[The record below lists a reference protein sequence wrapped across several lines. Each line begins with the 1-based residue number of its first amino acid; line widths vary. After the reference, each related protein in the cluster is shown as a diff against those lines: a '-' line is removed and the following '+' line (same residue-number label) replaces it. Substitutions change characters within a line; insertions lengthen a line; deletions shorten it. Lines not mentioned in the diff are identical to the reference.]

1 MKKLFSL
8 IAIIVL
14 TSCSDDVKFN
24 NPGFQAFRDD
34 ILFKGI
40 DVKAYQS
47 TSGAITIQAL
57 AQDEEVNLSMASS
70 AIGTYYLGTTNPSNR
85 ATYVSSFGDNDL
97 SYATDP
103 TSGSVARV
111 EATMVSGGTSYTS
124 DCTQQTGG
132 EYTCGSSHTTT
143 TTGSGIG
150 LTVSLITNNGVV
162 TSVRVA
168 SPGNNY
174 MAGDLI
180 TVTGG
185 DNNAQFRVLN
195 VEGSNGDIVITENIG
210 GTITGTFKFNAVK
223 NNNNPFGNNVVNFQY
238 GAFYKIP
245 LIPAP

>member
-8 IAIIVL
+8 IAIIAL

-24 NPGFQAFRDD
+24 NPGFQGFRDD
-34 ILFKGI
+34 ILFRGI

-47 TSGAITIQAL
+47 ASGAITIEAL
-57 AQDEEVNLSMASS
+57 GQDEQVNLNIASS
-70 AIGTYYLGTTNPSNR
+70 AIGTYYLGTTNTSNR
-85 ATYVSSFGDNDL
+85 ASYTSSFGDNDL

-103 TSGSVARV
+103 ISGSVARV
-111 EATMVSGGTSYTS
+111 ENTMVSGGTGYTS
-124 DCTQQTGG
+124 DCTQQPSGQ
-132 EYTCGSSHTTT
+132 YTCGSSHATT

-162 TSVRVA
+162 TSVRLA

-195 VEGSNGDIVITENIG
+195 VEGSNGDIEITENID
-210 GTITGTFKFNAVK
+210 GTISGTFKFNAVK
-223 NNNNPFGNNVVNFQY
+223 NNDNPFGNNIVNFQN

-245 LIPAP
+245 LIPVP